1 MNVPIQLANMTVKDV
16 HPTEFQSEQVPDT
29 EQSSIAKIVADY
41 RKSKQVEDTPPPMRE
56 IMTDVRDVQPIPPG
70 VPSIPT
76 YVQEAQQLLLTYSH
90 VASSA
95 FPMLLSSAEAAVD
108 QQLKSV
114 FFMAQV
120 NLFAPVFDLTK
131 LPTDIRQRFQSSAAV
146 GSQSAFYTVQK
157 FAAKFS
163 SKVFTELLLQQALQS
178 KPTEAE
184 EMRTY
189 YLRTKDHLEGVRNQ
203 LWQQFFT
210 SSNAAMQKFF
220 KDLMQHY
227 CALIGEFESVLQ
239 LVTEM
244 SPLKKVESLRSLLET
259 AFQDKT
265 LDVESVS
272 KIVRAPASQQRA
284 LVTMDGPS
292 LICEYLKRK
301 DLCDQISLPP
311 ETLSLAQPF
320 FEQVSSLYSEFHTRL
335 FQIGMRASMLFVKE
349 SNLISEQLQ
358 KSTRAIDDHQKKLTT
373 ALLQTNPTD
382 SFAQYLMY
390 VHSLFVSQTTQ
401 LVVEQHN
408 KQVKAIQDMVDA
420 AFTC

>member
-16 HPTEFQSEQVPDT
+16 PATEFQSDQLPAT

-41 RKSKQVEDTPPPMRE
+41 RKSKQIEDTPPPMRE
-56 IMTDVRDVQPIPPG
+56 IRTDVRDVAPIDTG
-70 VPSIPT
+70 VANIPT
-76 YVQEAQQLLLTYSH
+76 YVQEARQLLSTYSH
-90 VASSA
+90 ISSAA

-108 QQLKSV
+108 QQLKCI

-131 LPTDIRQRFQSSAAV
+131 LPTEIRQQFQSSAAV
-146 GSQSAFYTVQK
+146 GSQSAFYTVEK
-157 FAAKFS
+157 FAARFS
-163 SKVFTELLLQQALQS
+163 SKIFTELILQQALQS
-178 KPTEAE
+178 KPTDAV

-210 SSNAAMQKFF
+210 SSTAAVQKFF

-244 SPLKKVESLRSLLET
+244 SPLKKVESLRSLLAT

-265 LDVESVS
+265 LDVESVK

-284 LVTMDGPS
+284 LVTTDGPS

-301 DLCDQISLPP
+301 DLCDQITLAP
-311 ETLSLAQPF
+311 ETLSLARPY
-320 FEQVSSLYSEFHTRL
+320 FEQLSSLYSEFHTRL
-335 FQIGMRASMLFVKE
+335 FQIGMRASMLFVQE
-349 SNLISEQLQ
+349 SNMISEQLQ
-358 KSTRAIDDHQKKLTT
+358 RSTRAIDDHQKKLTT
-373 ALLQTNPTD
+373 ALLQTSTTD

-401 LVVEQHN
+401 LVVEQHTA
-408 KQVKAIQDMVDA
+408 QIKAIQEMIEA